1 MATIFL
7 IDGEKGGV
15 GKSLFCRCLL
25 HFLEQKKITYKLVD
39 TDSKPDVAQIYQ
51 GIKDIQFVASDE
63 ATVMYSQTAG
73 DVDKLIE
80 LAMKDDVIVNL
91 PAKVHQQVKF
101 WIEGN
106 NLLEESFT
114 KESGVSFC
122 KFFLSNGSDISLEL
136 LEDSL
141 QTYKG
146 KLSHILV
153 RNKGLKLDW
162 SEILKSDR
170 LTKLKSKYQ
179 FLEIDFPGLRR
190 TDIEFIDRKK
200 QPFSQVMAELPL
212 LSRQRVKTFLSD
224 TMAAIE
230 STGKFATSST
240 PATGNKK

>member
-1 MATIFL
+1 MATIYL

-25 HFLEQKKITYKLVD
+25 HFLEQKKIDHKLVD
-39 TDSKPDVAQIYQ
+39 TDPKPDVAQIYN

-73 DVDKLIE
+73 EVDKIID
-80 LAMKDDVIVNL
+80 LAMKEDVIINL
-91 PAKVHQQVKF
+91 PGKVHQQVKF

-106 NLLEESFT
+106 NLLDEDFI
-114 KESGVSFC
+114 KESGVNFC
-122 KFFLSNGSDISLEL
+122 KFFLSNGSDISLDL

-146 KLSHILV
+146 KLPHILV
-153 RNKGLKLDW
+153 RNQGLKLDW
-162 SEILKSDR
+162 SSVNQSDR
-170 LTKLKSKYQ
+170 LIELKSKYQ

-190 TDIEFIDRKK
+190 TDIDFIDKKK

-212 LSRQRVKTFLSD
+212 LSRQRVKTFLSN

-240 PATGNKK
+240 SATGNKK

>member
-1 MATIFL
+1 MATIYL

-25 HFLEQKKITYKLVD
+25 HFLEQKKIAYKLID
-39 TDSKPDVAQIYQ
+39 TDPKPDVAQIYN

-73 DVDKLIE
+73 EVDKIID
-80 LAMKDDVIVNL
+80 LAMKEDVIVNL
-91 PAKVHQQVKF
+91 PGKVHQQVKF

-106 NLLEESFT
+106 NLLDEDFI

-122 KFFLSNGSDISLEL
+122 KFFLSNGSDISLDL

-146 KLSHILV
+146 KLPHILV
-153 RNKGLKLDW
+153 RNQGLKLDW
-162 SEILKSDR
+162 SDITNSDR
-170 LTKLKSKYQ
+170 FLELKSKYQ

-190 TDIEFIDRKK
+190 TDIDFIDRKK
-200 QPFSQVMAELPL
+200 QPFARVMAQLPL
-212 LSRQRVKTFLSD
+212 LARQRVKTFLSD

-230 STGKFATSST
+230 GTGKFTTSPT
-240 PATGNKK
+240 PATANKK